1 MLSWGDFGCS
11 VVCFPPS
18 SCSQK
23 KIYSWDTSDS
33 LIEAS
38 LLGYDRTVAYHIYML
53 SITFTLIFLP
63 SPFLL
68 YTHTLYFILKLE
80 TTPCLIS
87 RGSQAYPLSHWR
99 RLKNYQERKAKDLT
113 WIIIF
118 VAKTKITP
126 PAEKQSLS
134 MYRIVSSRLSQ
145 HINCFS
151 LCSDQL
157 FTSLLHSFSCPV
169 SALSPFWM
177 SKWQCV
183 LWQI

>member
-1 MLSWGDFGCS
+1 MLSWGDFCCS

-38 LLGYDRTVAYHIYML
+38 LLGYDGTVAYHIYML

-68 YTHTLYFILKLE
+68 YTHVIFDFSLYFQAGDYTLPHLTWFPNLPTLSLKK
-80 TTPCLIS
+80 T
-87 RGSQAYPLSHWR
+87 
-99 RLKNYQERKAKDLT
+99 LKNYQERKAKDLT

-126 PAEKQSLS
+126 PAEK
-134 MYRIVSSRLSQ
+134 
-145 HINCFS
+145 
-151 LCSDQL
+151 
-157 FTSLLHSFSCPV
+157 
-169 SALSPFWM
+169 
-177 SKWQCV
+177 
-183 LWQI
+183 